1 MRNSFL
7 YTAFICCI
15 LLEVLVIY
23 SYVVKNINTK
33 EFLLIGLSNIGVIYV
48 FILNIRHNN
57 KKAKTILNDKW
68 RGHVRFCLMTLSSSI
83 FDWGPVRQYTLDM
96 FGSETLRSSGWPWKR
111 RAFSKRSRNYPFFIN
126 NGFLILR
133 FRYDLTS
140 PKKNKSSNP

>member
-33 EFLLIGLSNIGVIYV
+33 EFFLTGLSNIGVIYV

-57 KKAKTILNDKW
+57 KKAKTILNDK
-68 RGHVRFCLMTLSSSI
+68 
-83 FDWGPVRQYTLDM
+83 
-96 FGSETLRSSGWPWKR
+96 
-111 RAFSKRSRNYPFFIN
+111 
-126 NGFLILR
+126 
-133 FRYDLTS
+133 
-140 PKKNKSSNP
+140 